1 MSDYKLQLKD
11 LSVAVAEK
19 AILNNIN
26 LTVNEGE
33 LHVLLGANGSGK
45 SSLLSAIM
53 GLPPFAVRSGEIYYH
68 NQRIEHLSVTERANL
83 GIGMTFQ
90 RPPALDG
97 VSLDDFAA
105 LLPNHADYLQE
116 LTALDLNKLTNREVN
131 VGFSGGEIK
140 RWEVLKICLQDP
152 QLLLFDE
159 PESGVDLEHIMAIGQ
174 TINRLI
180 HSKKVMTEN
189 GIHTEIK
196 RSALVITHTGLILD
210 YIQADIAHM
219 MVDGKIVHSDSPKAL
234 FAHIKQYG
242 YTLPATKA

>member
-11 LSVAVAEK
+11 LSVSAAGK
-19 AILNNIN
+19 TILDNIN
-26 LTVNEGE
+26 LTVKEGE

-53 GLPPFAVRSGEIYYH
+53 GLPPFVVRSGEIHYH
-68 NQRIEHLSVTERANL
+68 NQRIERLSVTERANL

-97 VSLDDFAA
+97 VSLSNFAA

-116 LTALDLNKLTNREVN
+116 LTALDLDKLTDREVN

-140 RWEVLKICLQDP
+140 RWEVLKIYLQDP

-159 PESGVDLEHIMAIGQ
+159 PESGVDLEHIMAIGKA
-174 TINRLI
+174 INRLI
-180 HSKKVMTEN
+180 HSKKVIAKN
-189 GIHTEIK
+189 GIHTEVR

-210 YIQADIAHM
+210 YIQADRAYM
-219 MVDGKIVHSDSPKAL
+219 MIDGRIVHSDSPKAL
-234 FAHIKQYG
+234 FAHIKQHG
-242 YTLPATKA
+242 YTVP

>member
-1 MSDYKLQLKD
+1 MNDYKLQLKE
-11 LSVAVAEK
+11 LSVAAAGK
-19 AILNNIN
+19 TILDNIN

-53 GLPPFAVRSGEIYYH
+53 GLPPFIICSGEIYYH
-68 NQRIEHLSVTERANL
+68 NQSIERLSVAERANL

-97 VSLDDFAA
+97 VSLSNFAA
-105 LLPNHADYLQE
+105 LLPNHADYVQE
-116 LTALDLNKLTNREVN
+116 LTELDLNKLTNREVN

-140 RWEVLKICLQDP
+140 RWEVLKIYLQDP

-159 PESGVDLEHIMAIGQ
+159 PESGVDLEHLMAIGKA
-174 TINRLI
+174 IDRLV
-180 HSKKVMTEN
+180 HSKKIITEN
-189 GIHTEIK
+189 GINTEVR

-210 YIQADIAHM
+210 YIQADMAHM
-219 MVDGKIVHSDSPKAL
+219 MIDGKIVHSDSPKAL
-234 FAHIKQYG
+234 FAHIKQHG
-242 YTLPATKA
+242 YTLPGAKA